1 MGRSLTFFIFN
12 FQIGWSN
19 SADTNSRWRV
29 LMATFSR
36 GSTAVALVFCRKK
49 ADIDSEN
56 RELSLEIIQQVIIPL
71 ILMLEFFFCGFCKV
85 IFFSNKP
92 QDIETGQSSPLPGST
107 RLPPSDVAGSNP
119 ACECE
124 CGDGLFAGWTVAVC
138 GRKGFFMVTHVV
150 SSVHSWIQWDI
161 MGI

>member
-1 MGRSLTFFIFN
+1 LPEKGRHRFRKSGIV
-12 FQIGWSN
+12 IGDHPTSN
-19 SADTNSRWRV
+19 HPFDFDV
-29 LMATFSR
+29 
-36 GSTAVALVFCRKK
+36 GV
-49 ADIDSEN
+49 
-56 RELSLEIIQQVIIPL
+56 
-71 ILMLEFFFCGFCKV
+71 FFCGFCKV

>member
-1 MGRSLTFFIFN
+1 
-12 FQIGWSN
+12 
-19 SADTNSRWRV
+19 
-29 LMATFSR
+29 MATFSR

-71 ILMLEFFFCGFCKV
+71 ILMLELFFFVVFVKFF
-85 IFFSNKP
+85 FFSNTP

-124 CGDGLFAGWTVAVC
+124 CGDGLFAGWTVAAERV
-138 GRKGFFMVTHVV
+138 F
-150 SSVHSWIQWDI
+150 SWSPMWFRV
-161 MGI
+161 